1 MLTTE
6 IKKAFTLG
14 TAQLLITDS
23 LVKMLL
29 ISHIEFANRYSSLR
43 AIQRPIH
50 RTIALKINISEPDKS
65 PQAKVLLKFDKI
77 RFKKLKFNTKKGH
90 FQIQNLESDVYS
102 ITFTKA
108 GYETLTIEI
117 PITSGKRTQL
127 KIILKPNL

>member
-43 AIQRPIH
+43 AIHRSIH
-50 RTIALKINISEPDKS
+50 RTIALKVNISEPDKS
-65 PQAKVLLKFDKI
+65 PLAKVLLKFDKI
-77 RFKKLKFNTKKGH
+77 RFKKLKFNKKK
-90 FQIQNLESDVYS
+90 S
-102 ITFTKA
+102 TFK
-108 GYETLTIEI
+108 YK
-117 PITSGKRTQL
+117 TSSQTYTASPSL
-127 KIILKPNL
+127 KQDMKL